1 MKGRA
6 VGYVD
11 GPFCEFRE
19 SSGSAY
25 AFRGIAFDMIPAPFF
40 LAIANNAQTVIILRM
55 ILHKNSVFQKLLLC
69 IPVWRIFSYIRN
81 IFTNVIFGSLPA
93 HTTIL
98 VFGNLHHSGPHKHIL
113 AGILQILP
121 IRQHE

>member
-55 ILHKNSVFQKLLLC
+55 ILHKNSVFQKGSCLAERGISQQAKQNFVDVI
-69 IPVWRIFSYIRN
+69 IPVVKPK
-81 IFTNVIFGSLPA
+81 FTLFQVKVKRVL
-93 HTTIL
+93 L
-98 VFGNLHHSGPHKHIL
+98 
-113 AGILQILP
+113 
-121 IRQHE
+121 